1 MIRSDRVGPALLGAK
16 FDTEQER
23 VSALAEWHALLLENL
38 ADTEGDLLD
47 RIVTHA
53 GLSGPEQTFLSARL
67 APPTRQHRCCLRA
80 GPTPVNQMQ
89 TRAGGRHPDN
99 ADRNLFRVLCAT
111 PRRCCGIIVV

>member
-53 GLSGPEQTFLSARL
+53 GFERSGADVPFRTARPTD
-67 APPTRQHRCCLRA
+67 AATPMPPA
-80 GPTPVNQMQ
+80 SWP
-89 TRAGGRHPDN
+89 HPRKPN
-99 ADRNLFRVLCAT
+99 ADARGWAA
-111 PRRCCGIIVV
+111 P